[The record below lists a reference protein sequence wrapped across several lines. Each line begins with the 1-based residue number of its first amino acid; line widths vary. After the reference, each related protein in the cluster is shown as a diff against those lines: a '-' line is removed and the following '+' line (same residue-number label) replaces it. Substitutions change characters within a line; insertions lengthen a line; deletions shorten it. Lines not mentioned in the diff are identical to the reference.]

1 MMIYIGERH
10 RLRRYDKRNWTLEE
24 FRPPDQSSR
33 TAKSQ
38 EAKWRSCDRY
48 FQTIAS
54 GLQWVYEH
62 AALDDGFEGELRD
75 AIDRAQGIADSLA
88 LRAEALEVAE

>member
-33 TAKSQ
+33 T
-38 EAKWRSCDRY
+38 SCDRY